1 MHYTQFKTL
10 MMISNMPTTATPFS
24 IRPYAALLLSLI
36 FFALY
41 SPGTAAKSELVAKVD
56 RQHVSLEETLK
67 LTLRYNEQV
76 MFGEPDIS
84 QLHANFD
91 VLGNHRSNQYRSV
104 NGRAESWTQ
113 WSLTLAPKKEGK
125 LLIPSFSYK
134 GAFSEAI
141 EITVKKAASYQST
154 TGNKP
159 IFIESSISKPEAFVQ
174 EQLIYTIRLFTSV
187 GLTSLNRQ
195 DFAVENALLKQVSEN
210 RYQRNVGGNPYSVI
224 EIAYAIFP
232 QQSGNLTIPAH
243 TWDVTAQARQGQR
256 YDPFLSR
263 RGQRLRLRV
272 EQQSVSVLP
281 KPANYSGNHWLPA
294 ADLSL
299 SQSWSQAPNTFKVGE
314 PITRTLSISAK
325 GLMASQLPP
334 LILDEVNGVKY
345 YPDQPQ
351 SEEAPGL
358 DGITTLKAESYAI
371 VPNKPGR
378 FTLPAV
384 TLTWWDTQQNR
395 MREASLPIQTIE
407 VGGEAI
413 LTAAA
418 NEEPTTSTS
427 ASNDREIQITSST
440 SRTWL
445 YVSIVSIA
453 FNILLAMLWWSARS
467 KSNQH
472 TLGSPTTRPQSTDR
486 SESSR
491 YKHLKSCLQG
501 GDENQIR
508 QALLLWGQ
516 SFYAQHQ
523 LGREPLTRLQ
533 ELGQLSPALRQ
544 AISELESR
552 LYAQNTASF
561 NPSAL
566 AQAIEQLRKN
576 PPQSDANRKDELPP
590 LYHPH

>member
-1 MHYTQFKTL
+1 
-10 MMISNMPTTATPFS
+10 MPTTATPFS

>member
-1 MHYTQFKTL
+1 
-10 MMISNMPTTATPFS
+10 MMTSNTTAITTLFS
-24 IRPYAALLLSLI
+24 VRPYLALLLTLA
-36 FFALY
+36 FFATAF
-41 SPGTAAKSELVAKVD
+41 SPNAAAKSELVAKVD
-56 RQHVSLEETLK
+56 RQQVSLEETLK

-84 QLHANFD
+84 QLNANFD

-134 GAFSEAI
+134 GAYSEAI
-141 EITVKKAASYQST
+141 EVTVKKAQSYQG
-154 TGNKP
+154 TGGDKP

-174 EQLIYTIRLFTSV
+174 EQLLYTIRLFTSV

-210 RYQRNVGGNPYSVI
+210 RYQRNVGGKPYSVI

-232 QQSGNLTIPAH
+232 QQSGSLIIPAH
-243 TWDVTAQARQGQR
+243 TWDVTAQSRQGQR

-281 KPANYSGNHWLPA
+281 KPTNYSGDHWLPA
-294 ADLSL
+294 SDISL
-299 SQSWSQAPNTFKVGE
+299 QQSWSQTPDSFKVGE
-314 PITRTLSISAK
+314 PITRTLSITAK

-334 LILDEVNGVKY
+334 LAINEIAKVKY

-351 SEEAPGL
+351 SEEALGL
-358 DGITTLKAESYAI
+358 DGITTIKAESYAI

-407 VGGEAI
+407 VAGDAVQ
-413 LTAAA
+413 TAANLDQA
-418 NEEPTTSTS
+418 TSPLSTSTIGTTPTE
-427 ASNDREIQITSST
+427 ASTSSIWFYLT
-440 SRTWL
+440 TL
-445 YVSIVSIA
+445 SIIG
-453 FNILLAMLWWSARS
+453 NLILAVLWWRARS
-467 KSNQH
+467 SSTQQPVQANNTH
-472 TLGSPTTRPQSTDR
+472 PQNGNDTER
-486 SESSR
+486 SR
-491 YKHLKSCLQG
+491 FKNLKEELKN
-501 GDENQIR
+501 GDENKIR
-508 QALLLWGQ
+508 QALLLWGK
-516 SFYAQHQ
+516 SFYRHHK
-523 LGREPLTRLQ
+523 LGREPLTSLQ
-533 ELGQLSPALRQ
+533 QLGQLSPTLQQ

-552 LYAQNTASF
+552 LYAEQSAMF

-566 AQAIEQLRKN
+566 AQAIDELRKN
-576 PPQSDANRKDELPP
+576 PPQAAGNTKEDLPP
-590 LYHPH
+590 LYHAH